1 MDQHKNKIKRM
12 ELAEAMIP
20 GDQSRAV
27 SCAKDWSV
35 STSRMAETG
44 APIKG
49 ITFEKYY

>member
-1 MDQHKNKIKRM
+1 
-12 ELAEAMIP
+12 MIP